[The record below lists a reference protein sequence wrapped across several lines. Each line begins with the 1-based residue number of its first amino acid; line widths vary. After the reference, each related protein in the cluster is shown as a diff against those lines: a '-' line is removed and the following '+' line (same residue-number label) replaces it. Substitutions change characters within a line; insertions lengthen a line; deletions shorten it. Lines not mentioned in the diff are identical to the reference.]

1 MIIEPNEQGWSTS
14 SKGPWQLI
22 FNDEYIIKMFEV
34 NEGTST
40 QEKLFVGTKEE
51 CEAKVSE
58 LDLPLASNN
67 SLGEIEQE
75 VIIIPSTE

>member
-14 SKGPWQLI
+14 SQGPWQLI